1 MIAQTYTNYT
11 NNLTNINLLDF
22 RKDLGNILSD
32 NQFPLQINKRGKAV
46 GFVLPVG
53 LGRDFLDWQNRQELQ
68 KLYISQKTELK
79 NLGRDVLLQ
88 NKLINTKTDLDKL
101 SADEIVELV
110 SKI

>member
-1 MIAQTYTNYT
+1 MITQTYTNYS

-46 GFVLPVG
+46 GFVLPVR

-88 NKLINTKTDLDKL
+88 NKLINTKIDLDKL